1 MLHFNKV
8 MVAKKKIKVVE
19 DFEFY
24 SLIKPI
30 DCWLFINCKQKL
42 ETYSSAEYKS
52 LKNSR
57 DKKQKMR
64 FFHD

>member
-1 MLHFNKV
+1 
-8 MVAKKKIKVVE
+8 MVAKNKIKVVE

-24 SLIKPI
+24 SLTNPI
-30 DCWLFINCKQKL
+30 EFWLFFNNKQKL